1 MADVNN
7 LFDIVVRTK
16 NSARSLENC
25 LSAIKEHIPGSN
37 IIVIDG
43 GSTDNTLKIAE
54 EYHARVFL
62 EDKGL
67 AYATSFAGIVCK
79 KQYILYIDSDVEI
92 IRDDFINTALSL
104 LEDRRVGAVIG
115 SSLGYP
121 FHYGIPFGLILIKRD
136 IINKITFPEGI
147 YGRETY
153 YVQRYFRKARL
164 KIKYIKNAMIHRS
177 YSREYRFWPEWQ
189 GSYVR
194 LTAGFSLM
202 EVAYSLL
209 VAFLMLSNK
218 KKLKDFLYIPIFWGK
233 LMRGYINPAVWSRRP

>member
-1 MADVNN
+1 MH
-7 LFDIVVRTK
+7 
-16 NSARSLENC
+16 
-25 LSAIKEHIPGSN
+25 LS
-37 IIVIDG
+37 D
-43 GSTDNTLKIAE
+43 
-54 EYHARVFL
+54 F
-62 EDKGL
+62 KGW
-67 AYATSFAGIVCK
+67 V
-79 KQYILYIDSDVEI
+79 QY
-92 IRDDFINTALSL
+92 L

-194 LTAGFSLM
+194 LTAGFSLR